1 MTETTEIESLRA
13 RAGWYRLLAGVFAE
27 EPRGEFLDA
36 LRGEAALAAL
46 DALGVHLGP
55 DFARADREQIADILG
70 CEYTMLF
77 VAPGGFPPVESVRL
91 QGGFRQGA
99 NSAVRAFYRAEGFAV
114 QGGRFRVFEDH
125 LSVELGFVAAL
136 LERQAAALEG
146 GDAKGAQTAEK
157 TIKRFW
163 VQHLGRWVRGFA
175 SVVVRAAEQPF
186 YREMG
191 RLLGAFAE
199 SELDLLRLSVDDAD
213 GGAWRAPKPEAVDEP
228 MWCGAKPEGQ
238 QGIAVGMPV

>member
-1 MTETTEIESLRA
+1 MTETIEIESLRA

-27 EPRGEFLDA
+27 EPRGDFLDA
-36 LRGEAALAAL
+36 LRGDASLAAL

-55 DFARADREQIADILG
+55 EFSEADRERIADTLG

-99 NSAVRAFYRAEGFAV
+99 NSAVRAFYRAEGFAAH
-114 QGGRFRVFEDH
+114 GGRFAVFEDH
-125 LSVELGFVAAL
+125 LSVELGFVGVL
-136 LERQAAALEG
+136 LERQAEALEA
-146 GDAKGAQTAEK
+146 GDIQRARQAEK

-163 VQHLGRWVRGFA
+163 VQHLGLWVRGFA
-175 SVVVRAAEQPF
+175 SVIVRAAEHPF
-186 YREMG
+186 YRGMA

-199 SELDLLRLSVDDAD
+199 SELGLLGLEVADTD
-213 GGAWRAPKPEAVDEP
+213 GGSWRAPRPAQVDEP

-238 QGIAVGMPV
+238 QGVAVGLPV